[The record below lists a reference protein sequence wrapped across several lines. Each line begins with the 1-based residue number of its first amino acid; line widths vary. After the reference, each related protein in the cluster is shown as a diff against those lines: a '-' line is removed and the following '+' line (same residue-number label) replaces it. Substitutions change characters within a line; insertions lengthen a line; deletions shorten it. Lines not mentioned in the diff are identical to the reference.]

1 MCKYLFLFL
10 FLLLSVPAHAGPN
23 YTVYAN
29 GTLADVGTPAK
40 KKFRQTGKKVFLESD
55 EGQVANI
62 KVPTP
67 DFDRLSAA
75 EKQSILTRIKYKEI
89 K

>member
-1 MCKYLFLFL
+1 MCKTLFLFA
-10 FLLLSVPAHAGPN
+10 LLLLPSRAPAQ

-29 GTLADVGTPAK
+29 GTLADAGAPSNK
-40 KKFRQTGKKVFLESD
+40 QFRQTGKKVFLESD
-55 EGQVANI
+55 EGEVGNI

-67 DFDRLSAA
+67 DFNRLSAA
-75 EKQSILTRIKYKEI
+75 EKQNILKRIKYKEI